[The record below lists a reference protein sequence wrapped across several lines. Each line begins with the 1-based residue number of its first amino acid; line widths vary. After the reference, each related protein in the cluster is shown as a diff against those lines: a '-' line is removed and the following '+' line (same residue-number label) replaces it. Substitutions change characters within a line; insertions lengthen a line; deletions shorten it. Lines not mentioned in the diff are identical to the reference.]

1 MIKKIFTKNNLI
13 LPVISSLFLAIILYL
28 FSLYYDIDF
37 SSFALIN
44 IVIFFFMIIL
54 TINMV
59 LMNIYINKK
68 VKNIFTT
75 IFKIKQNEDISYNY
89 DFKSLKGFEK
99 GLEEWSE
106 KRSNELVKLREND
119 EYRKE
124 FIGNISHE
132 LKTPIF
138 IAQSYIETLLDGSL
152 YDEKVNKKH
161 LRKALKSVLRLSQIV
176 KDLEMISK
184 LEKDA
189 LTLEKEVFDINFLI
203 KDVVDS
209 LELSAKEEN
218 IDIKVNIDIN
228 NKCFVFADEEK
239 IEQVLINLL
248 INAIKYNEK
257 SGFVKIN
264 CKDLQDRFLIE
275 IEDNGIG
282 IEQHKINR
290 IFERFYR
297 IDKDRSRKK
306 GGTGLGLSIV
316 KHILDAHGQSVKV
329 ESEYGKGTKF
339 SFTLEKAEAKYI

>member
-1 MIKKIFTKNNLI
+1 MIGKLFTKNILI
-13 LPVISSLFLAIILYL
+13 LSVINSLFLVLVLYFIVWHYGIDIGYFTVITIIL
-28 FSLYYDIDF
+28 
-37 SSFALIN
+37 SFFI
-44 IVIFFFMIIL
+44 IVYI
-54 TINMV
+54 INM
-59 LMNIYINKK
+59 LLLNNYIEKK
-68 VKNIFTT
+68 IKQIFLS
-75 IFKIKQNEDISYNY
+75 IFKIKQNDYTRDKYGVNSIKEI
-89 DFKSLKGFEK
+89 EK
-99 GLEEWSE
+99 EIENWSD
-106 KRSNELVKLREND
+106 KRSNELIKLREND

-161 LRKALKSVLRLSQIV
+161 LKKALKSILRLSQIV
-176 KDLEMISK
+176 KDLEMISR
-184 LEKDA
+184 LEKDT
-189 LTLEKEVFDINFLI
+189 LTLDKEIFDINTLLI
-203 KDVVDS
+203 DIVDS

-218 IDIKVNIDIN
+218 IDIKIKIDEDK
-228 NKCFVFADEEK
+228 KCYVFADEEK

-257 SGFVKIN
+257 NGFVKIY
-264 CKDLQDRFLIE
+264 CKDIPGKIQIN

-282 IEQHKINR
+282 IEDHKVNR

-316 KHILDAHGQSVKV
+316 KHIIDAHGQSIEVK
-329 ESEYGKGTKF
+329 SEYGRGSVF
-339 SFTLEKAEAKYI
+339 SFTLEKAQ